1 MVNANSI
8 KMLCYYSMISFAI
21 ACFIVCVFILTVCSI
36 VCCVCVYNV
45 LCAMCRD
52 LESGD
57 STALVCESSAQTVTS
72 LSHGKQVSQ

>member
-1 MVNANSI
+1 M
-8 KMLCYYSMISFAI
+8 C
-21 ACFIVCVFILTVCSI
+21 IVCVLCVYIMCCVCVLCVYINHVYI
-36 VCCVCVYNV
+36 VCCV
-45 LCAMCRD
+45 CAMCRD